1 MFTYENPL
9 PVQRKSLK
17 WLYFQ
22 QFHRHLGTGYSSKQ
36 GQKHHKSMSSKIFQ
50 KISKYFADF
59 QFVATRSLSPQSPTL
74 TAFNFPLIVSFPQPD
89 FATDFQNS
97 IELHWLRLKTPLSR
111 YYPEIPHQTG
121 HVSSPSAILFTKK
134 SRNFL
139 DPKKHWNFRY
149 FPFLL
154 AKTSETPR
162 MGIYLKVCDVWGYSA
177 NWPMS
182 GGLSNIEPCADR
194 NSGLQCWA
202 EYFRQT
208 DKKGVSVE
216 RVKLFGL
223 GPFLSNYTW

>member
-1 MFTYENPL
+1 MSHLSICLHTKIHFLSRENRQNDFIFNNFIAIWAL
-9 PVQRKSLK
+9 EN
-17 WLYFQ
+17 
-22 QFHRHLGTGYSSKQ
+22 SSKQ

-59 QFVATRSLSPQSPTL
+59 QFVDTRSLSPQSPTL

-139 DPKKHWNFRY
+139 DPKKH
-149 FPFLL
+149 
-154 AKTSETPR
+154 
-162 MGIYLKVCDVWGYSA
+162 
-177 NWPMS
+177 
-182 GGLSNIEPCADR
+182 
-194 NSGLQCWA
+194 
-202 EYFRQT
+202 
-208 DKKGVSVE
+208 
-216 RVKLFGL
+216 
-223 GPFLSNYTW
+223 